1 MSPFLQE
8 LVSIISIIIGVIV
21 LTAWVMWILL
31 RPSGNSKAKDFAQ
44 ESARNGL
51 TRCVM
56 ENNELKNTIT
66 RLERELKV
74 LMSAGYGHKSASRAE
89 EGQVEIEGA
98 KVKDEGGRGK
108 GKGERVETKVQGEK
122 TREKETELKGKTESL
137 KKEDEGRKIRDEEER
152 LKEKGERVATNEE
165 RQKINEKGGR
175 VETKDQGQKNKDD
188 ALKVKDEGLKKQE
201 AEVAANAVPKP
212 VDEASSADQTKV
224 APAASEA
231 VSTPPA
237 VKPVQK
243 TVEMVQ
249 AAPRPEAHRVVDEAE
264 KKKIAE
270 YMANVEKATERQ
282 KKEIEALEAM
292 KRRDEEATRYPNNNL
307 KKIKGIG
314 PHLEGKLKKA
324 GITSYQQ
331 IADFTDDDIRR
342 ISEQIGSFPR
352 RIKREQ
358 WVKQARLL
366 LGKG

>member
-1 MSPFLQE
+1 MQE
-8 LVSIISIIIGVIV
+8 LVSILSIITGVIV

-31 RPSGNSKAKDFAQ
+31 RPSGDSKARDFAR

-51 TRCVM
+51 TRSVM

-89 EGQVEIEGA
+89 EGQVEIEGS

-108 GKGERVETKVQGEK
+108 GKGERVETKVQGH
-122 TREKETELKGKTESL
+122 
-137 KKEDEGRKIRDEEER
+137 
-152 LKEKGERVATNEE
+152 
-165 RQKINEKGGR
+165 
-175 VETKDQGQKNKDD
+175 KNKDD
-188 ALKVKDEGLKKQE
+188 GLKVKDEGLKKQE
-201 AEVAANAVPKP
+201 VEVAAKAVPKP

-292 KRRDEEATRYPNNNL
+292 KKRDEEATRYANNNL

-331 IADFTDDDIRR
+331 IADFTEDDIRR